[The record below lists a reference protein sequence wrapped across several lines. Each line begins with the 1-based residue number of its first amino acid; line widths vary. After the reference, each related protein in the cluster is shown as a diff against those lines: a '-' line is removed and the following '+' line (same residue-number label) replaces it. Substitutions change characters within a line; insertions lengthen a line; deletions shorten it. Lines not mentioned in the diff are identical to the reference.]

1 MGSTTPLPP
10 TRMPEPMDLLEGLNP
25 QQRQAVTAP
34 PGPVLVLAGPGSGK
48 TRVLTHR
55 LGYMLQQRG
64 VLPGAVMAVTFTNK
78 AAREMAARLESLLG
92 GTPAGISLGTF
103 HALCARLLRRE
114 AERIGLSREFVI
126 FDEADQLALARQA
139 IKALNLDPKQVQPG
153 KVLAAISGAKN
164 ELLGPSDL
172 APADYFAEVT
182 RRVYERYQSL
192 LQANRAL
199 DFDDL
204 LLETVRLLRQEELRD
219 KYRRQYPHILVDE
232 FQDTNTAQYEI
243 LRLLAGE
250 HPDLFVVGDPDQSI
264 YRWRGADYRNVL
276 RFQKDYPQAAVILLE
291 QNYRS
296 TQTILDAAMAVI
308 DRQAGR
314 HRKQLFTDRGPGQRI
329 TFHEAYDEADEAQFV
344 VETIAGLTLTGE
356 AEPGGCAVMY
366 RTNAQSRALEE
377 AFLKAGLPY
386 RLVGAQRFYGR
397 REVKDLIAYLRLIHN
412 LADEVSLLRVLNTP
426 PRGLGE
432 KTVEGLLAAA
442 GRAGTSGAA
451 VVMDLARGSQ
461 SPFAGVFAGRA
472 AGALTAF
479 GAHLAA
485 WIAARDRLPVASLMD
500 RVVEDTRYRAYID
513 DGTDEGAD
521 RWENVLE
528 LRGVAQEF
536 AEVGLSGFLEQV
548 ALVSDQ
554 DTLTESLNAPTLLTL
569 HAAKGLEFP
578 VVFIVGLDDGTFP
591 HQRSFPDREAM
602 AEERRLFYVGI
613 TRAKDRLYLL
623 RTFRRAQYGSS
634 GVTEPSRFLGDIPA
648 DVLAGESAGAQTRE
662 QATYDRQ
669 TRWEPRSAAPVE
681 ARYRAGMRVLH
692 PRFGEG
698 VILETRLDHEDEEI
712 TIVFESGETKHLVAS
727 LARLQVLGENGT

>member
-1 MGSTTPLPP
+1 
-10 TRMPEPMDLLEGLNP
+10 MDLLGGLNP

-55 LGYMLQQRG
+55 LGYTLQQRG
-64 VLPGAVMAVTFTNK
+64 VDPAQVMAVTFTNK
-78 AAREMAARLESLLG
+78 AAREMAARLEGLLG
-92 GTPAGISLGTF
+92 GRPAGLSLGTF

-114 AERIGLSREFVI
+114 AEHIGLSREFVI
-126 FDEADQLALARQA
+126 FDEADQLSLARQA

-153 KVLAAISGAKN
+153 KVLAAISSAKN
-164 ELLGPSDL
+164 ELLGPGDL
-172 APADYFAEVT
+172 APADYFAEIT
-182 RRVYERYQSL
+182 RRVYERYQQM

-204 LLETVRLLRQEELRD
+204 LLETVRLLRLDDLRQ
-219 KYRRQYPHILVDE
+219 KYRRRFRHILVDE

-250 HPDLFVVGDPDQSI
+250 NPDLFVVGDPDQSI

-276 RFQKDYPQAAVILLE
+276 RFQKDYPQAQVILLE

-308 DRQAGR
+308 DRQTGR
-314 HRKQLFTDRGPGQRI
+314 HRKQLFTERGQGQLI
-329 TFHEAYDEADEAQFV
+329 SLHEAYDEADEAQFV
-344 VETIAGLTLTGE
+344 VETIAGLTLAGE
-356 AEPGGCAVMY
+356 AQPGECAVMY

-412 LADEVSLLRVLNTP
+412 PADEVSLLRVLNTP

-432 KTVEGLLAAA
+432 KTVETLLAGAAQAGVSGAGLVMNLAA
-442 GRAGTSGAA
+442 GSESASIGGLS
-451 VVMDLARGSQ
+451 
-461 SPFAGVFAGRA
+461 GRA
-472 AGALTAF
+472 SAALAAF
-479 GAHLAA
+479 GRQLAG
-485 WIAARDRLPVASLMD
+485 WIAARERLPVASLMD
-500 RVVEDTRYRAYID
+500 RLIEDTRYRAYID
-513 DGTDEGAD
+513 DGTEEGAE

-536 AEVGLSGFLEQV
+536 EEAGLPGFLEQV

-554 DTLTESLNAPTLLTL
+554 DTLTENLNAPTLLTL

-623 RTFRRAQYGSS
+623 RTFRRAQFGSS
-634 GVTEPSRFLGDIPA
+634 NVTEPSRFLSDIPA
-648 DVLAGESAGAQTRE
+648 DVLVGERSGPQTPE
-662 QATYDRQ
+662 QAIFDRQ
-669 TRWEPRSAAPVE
+669 TRWEPRGAAPVE
-681 ARYRAGMRVLH
+681 PRYRAGMRVLH

-727 LARLQVLGENGT
+727 LARLQVLGG

>member
-1 MGSTTPLPP
+1 
-10 TRMPEPMDLLEGLNP
+10 MDLLDGLNP

-55 LGYMLQQRG
+55 LGYMLQQRA
-64 VLPGAVMAVTFTNK
+64 VEPRSVMAVTFTNK
-78 AAREMAARLESLLG
+78 AAREMAARLDALLG

-103 HALCARLLRRE
+103 HTLCARLLRRE
-114 AERIGLSREFVI
+114 AEGLGLSREFVI

-139 IKALNLDPKQVQPG
+139 IKALDLDPKQVQPG
-153 KVLAAISGAKN
+153 KVLAAISSAKN
-164 ELLGPSDL
+164 ELLGPADL
-172 APADYFAEVT
+172 APADYFAEIT
-182 RRVYERYQSL
+182 RRVYERYQL
-192 LQANRAL
+192 LLHANRAL

-204 LLETVRLLRQEELRD
+204 LLETVRLLRQDDLRE

-243 LRLLAGE
+243 LRLLAGMD
-250 HPDLFVVGDPDQSI
+250 PDLFVVGDPDQSI
-264 YRWRGADYRNVL
+264 YRWRGADYRNVV

-314 HRKQLFTDRGPGQRI
+314 PRKQLFTDRGQGQRI
-329 TFHEAYDEADEAQFV
+329 SLHEAYDEADEAQFV
-344 VETIAGLTLTGE
+344 VEAIAGLTLSGE

-397 REVKDLIAYLRLIHN
+397 REVKDLIAYLRLIQN
-412 LADEVSLLRVLNTP
+412 PADEVSLLRVLNTP

-432 KTVEGLLAAA
+432 KTVDALLASA
-442 GRAGTSGAA
+442 GRAGISGAA
-451 VVMDLARGSQ
+451 VVMALARDRE
-461 SPFAGVFAGRA
+461 SPYAGVFAGRA
-472 AGALTAF
+472 AAALAAF
-479 GAHLAA
+479 GAHLAG
-485 WIAARDRLPVASLMD
+485 WIESRERLPVASLMD

-513 DGTDEGAD
+513 DGTDEGAE

-536 AEVGLSGFLEQV
+536 ADIGLSGFLEQV

-623 RTFRRAQYGSS
+623 RTFRRAQFGTSS
-634 GVTEPSRFLGDIPA
+634 MTEPSRFLADIPA
-648 DVLAGESAGAQTRE
+648 DVLAGEAAGARTGE
-662 QATYDRQ
+662 QAGYDRQ
-669 TRWEPRSAAPVE
+669 TRWESRPSAPVE

-727 LARLQVLGENGT
+727 LARLKVVGEGKS